1 MSADVTKTKNV
12 LLYENELKEND
23 KLMLIHFNNVSMM

>member
-12 LLYENELKEND
+12 LLYKNELKEND